1 MRKCRTSA
9 MNGIAPENP
18 KDIIAS
24 VGAACLAVAVML
36 GIPYILGLAK
46 MAGWF

>member
-1 MRKCRTSA
+1 MHRDRTSA
-9 MNGIAPENP
+9 MRSIAPENP
-18 KDIIAS
+18 RDIIAS

-36 GIPYILGLAK
+36 GIPYLLGLAK